1 MDTREQV
8 QEDLRSGRID
18 TDQLIEL
25 IVALQRELQPAQQRV
40 AELEKQIA
48 SRSAKVDDR
57 PT

>member
-1 MDTREQV
+1 MHTREQV
-8 QEDLRSGRID
+8 LEELQSGRID
-18 TDQLIEL
+18 TARLIDL